1 MKRKPNHRYDETGKA
16 FLGVLIYLFV
26 FVYGMRDIY
35 RRSTIE
41 TISYIICMGSG
52 WCLIPCANF
61 LQYRS
66 YYKWIDCLDEWN
78 PLYVRGYFR
87 KQAGKSCVW
96 ADLKGLFCCQKAIL
110 ICWILFLLYEI
121 VFRNYLTS
129 FYSEYIFYGFEIV
142 LGPFFLIWLGC
153 RGYYIWRYCADF
165 RYTQNSKGIWQPFSN
180 MARIPGCGCYRPFD
194 CWYHV
199 SEEKIQNRIKAS
211 SDKEGYQLLYS
222 FETKDNKESGDIY
235 LRLQNKELQF
245 VFYVRMKEYSLENI
259 KKLNNIFSEFWMEN
273 IEEKYNTESASIN
286 ILFQIDEPDRE
297 LNRRLFGVFSV
308 AQKKGRN
315 RLVSVLTYSG
325 KPVLRILDSY
335 GIWRGKKKYCEM
347 RKDFLKLMGLREQDN
362 HRSYWGDEEDYKILP

>member
-1 MKRKPNHRYDETGKA
+1 MI
-16 FLGVLIYLFV
+16 VSI
-26 FVYGMRDIY
+26 M
-35 RRSTIE
+35 
-41 TISYIICMGSG
+41 
-52 WCLIPCANF
+52 
-61 LQYRS
+61 
-66 YYKWIDCLDEWN
+66 
-78 PLYVRGYFR
+78 FR
-87 KQAGKSCVW
+87 KK
-96 ADLKGLFCCQKAIL
+96 
-110 ICWILFLLYEI
+110 
-121 VFRNYLTS
+121 N
-129 FYSEYIFYGFEIV
+129 
-142 LGPFFLIWLGC
+142 
-153 RGYYIWRYCADF
+153 
-165 RYTQNSKGIWQPFSN
+165 
-180 MARIPGCGCYRPFD
+180 
-194 CWYHV
+194 
-199 SEEKIQNRIKAS
+199 QNRIKAS
-211 SDKEGYQLLYS
+211 SDKEEYQLLYS

-335 GIWRGKKKYCEM
+335 GIWRGKKKYREM